1 MENNKQYEQAAAEYL
16 TAFIKHLYGEGKT
29 GFEIA
34 AKLEIHSDL
43 IEKLI
48 SDREMLE
55 TMKQRNNA
63 FIEELK
69 AKYPDEN
76 EFKQK
81 VSYPLRIYLS
91 DYDHQYYDYSD
102 RLKNIG
108 PWQRRFN
115 FKNAI
120 DFYFTGKKKYSEND
134 TDVLTRLSTG
144 AAVSEPAKD
153 FSDRNLSPDYKLRII
168 NDLSD
173 GHPVIYLS
181 EKYNCSELAVKQTAA
196 EHNLTIPVSDTVVR
210 ERLIQAIKDGYNFEQ
225 LGKRFRNE
233 EQEIKELIAIYRL
246 SQQAGKA
253 VS

>member
-1 MENNKQYEQAAAEYL
+1 MENNKKYEQAAAEYL
-16 TAFIKHLYGEGKT
+16 IAFIKHLYSEGKS

-34 AKLEIHSDL
+34 EKLEIHSDL

-55 TMKQRNNA
+55 TMKQRNNS

-91 DYDHQYYDYSD
+91 DYDHKYYDYSD

-115 FKNAI
+115 FTNAI
-120 DFYFTGKKKYSEND
+120 DFYFTNKKKYSEND

-144 AAVSEPAKD
+144 TAVSEPAKNL
-153 FSDRNLSPDYKLRII
+153 SDRNLSPDYKLCII

-181 EKYNCSELAVKQTAA
+181 EKYNCSELAVKQTAS
-196 EHNLTIPVSDTVVR
+196 EHGLTLPVSEGSIR

-225 LGKRFRNE
+225 LRKRFRNE

-246 SQQAGKA
+246 SQHAGKP